1 MERRNRTNQAGR
13 ARKSSRRTT
22 LLWVV
27 AVTAAVITLLV
38 LEQVAIL
45 YVLATL
51 SITVLLIIV
60 AFADIKGTRA
70 TDGAG
75 ARPPLDDSAAISD
88 GLVSAAPTRAGAAK
102 NR

>member
-1 MERRNRTNQAGR
+1 M
-13 ARKSSRRTT
+13 T
-22 LLWVV
+22 LLWSVV
-27 AVTAAVITLLV
+27 ITAVVITLLV

-60 AFADIKGTRA
+60 AFSDLRGAQAAEATRA
-70 TDGAG
+70 
-75 ARPPLDDSAAISD
+75 PLDDAAAISD